1 MEVGL
6 SVPSEISS
14 LVLKIEEAIKRRV
27 TIGSKVNY
35 DKLVEELTG
44 RFSNLRAVE
53 LGIMSLIKNDEF
65 QQIEGKK
72 ILIRKK

>member
-14 LVLKIEEAIKRRV
+14 LVLKIEEAIKRRE

>member
-1 MEVGL
+1 M
-6 SVPSEISS
+6 PSEISG

-27 TIGSKVNY
+27 TIGSKINY

>member
-27 TIGSKVNY
+27 TIGSKINY

-65 QQIEGKK
+65 QHFEDF
-72 ILIRKK
+72 